1 MTGSMAQIV
10 KTGLLALLGILL
22 VNCASPNAAQEA
34 REAQAM
40 SDKRIALTFDD
51 TPRHPGAFFDE
62 DERTERLI
70 KQLRDAGVAQA
81 AFFLNPAK
89 ITERPGAEERIAAY
103 VAAGHV
109 IANHTAD
116 HPRLSQTET
125 SAYIAEID
133 LAGAWLK
140 DRPGT
145 RAWFRYPYLDEGRD
159 DLAKRDAVRAA
170 LKTRGLLNAS
180 PTVDASDWFTDN
192 ELNRA
197 KRSGEPFD
205 LAAAGRIFVESHVEA
220 AEFYDRLARETY
232 GRPIAHNM
240 LLHETDLSAMFIG
253 DLVNALKAKGWTII
267 TADEAFADPAF
278 LAAPD
283 VPSAQGTLV
292 ELAAWHKGIGS
303 QRWYPG
309 NDTAKLGERFNR
321 EVLGTGELKQ
331 EPAQ

>member
-1 MTGSMAQIV
+1 MTGSITQIV

-22 VNCASPNAAQEA
+22 VNCASPNAEQEA
-34 REAQAM
+34 TETQAI

-51 TPRHPGAFFDE
+51 TPRHPGAFFGE

-70 KQLRDAGVAQA
+70 KQLNEAGVTQA

-89 ITERPGAEERIAAY
+89 IAERPGAEKRIAAY
-103 VAAGHV
+103 AAAGHV

-125 SAYIAEID
+125 SEYIAEID
-133 LAGAWLK
+133 RAGAWLK
-140 DRPGT
+140 DRRGY
-145 RAWFRYPYLDEGRD
+145 RAWFRYPYLDEGRED
-159 DLAKRDAVRAA
+159 VAKRDAIRAA
-170 LKTRGLLNAS
+170 LKSRGLLNAS

-197 KRSGEPFD
+197 KRSGELFD
-205 LAAAGRIFVESHVEA
+205 LDAAGRIFIESHVEA

-253 DLVNALKAKGWTII
+253 DLVAALEAKGWTII
-267 TADEAFADPAF
+267 TTDEAFADPAY

-292 ELAAWHKGIGS
+292 ELTAWHKGTGS

-309 NDTAKLGERFNR
+309 NDTTKLGERFNR
-321 EVLGTGELKQ
+321 EVLRETELKK